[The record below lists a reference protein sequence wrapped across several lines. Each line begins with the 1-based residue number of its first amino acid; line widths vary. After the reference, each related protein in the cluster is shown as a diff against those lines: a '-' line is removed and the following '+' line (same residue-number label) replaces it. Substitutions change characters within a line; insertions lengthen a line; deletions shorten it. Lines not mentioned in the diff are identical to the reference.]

1 MRPVGGG
8 VQVREPASSATSPP
22 SAVACASGLGCDW
35 QAAAGVLA
43 KDTVTVTEPPFAIV
57 PKLQVSKLPAE
68 MLQDPWP
75 TVMLAPDQSSPP
87 LVGSWSLSLAL
98 VASLPPS
105 LLTTMVKLTAP
116 PWLNFPPSGVLTTF
130 RCGGTVQV

>member
-43 KDTVTVTEPPFAIV
+43 SDTVIVTALAAPAV
-57 PKLQVSKLPAE
+57 MLPKLQVSKLVALT
-68 MLQDPWP
+68 LQDPWLVL
-75 TVMLAPDQSSPP
+75 TVAVDQFSVP
-87 LVGSWSLSLAL
+87 LVGNWSLRCTF
-98 VASLPPS
+98 VAMLPAAPS
-105 LLTTMVKLTAP
+105 LLTTMV
-116 PWLNFPPSGVLTTF
+116 
-130 RCGGTVQV
+130 